1 MNEIVVGVDES
12 TTARDAA
19 LRAAELA
26 AACDRTLHIVMAV
39 PLHTAVE
46 VHGIGRDLWRADAL
60 DAAEKT
66 VVALAREL
74 GEVSQR
80 VSHAVIEGHPDRV
93 LCDEAKRLDASII
106 VVGNKRVQGA
116 KRVLGSIATSVTRHA
131 PCDVLI
137 AHTT

>member
-1 MNEIVVGVDES
+1 MNEIIVGVDET

-39 PLHTAVE
+39 PLHTSVE
-46 VHGIGRDLWRADAL
+46 IYGIGRDIWRAEAL

-66 VVALAREL
+66 VTTLASDL
-74 GEVSQR
+74 GKVGCR
-80 VSHAVIEGHPDRV
+80 VTHTVLEGHPDRV
-93 LCDEAKRLDASII
+93 LCDEAKRLEASIV
-106 VVGNKRVQGA
+106 VVGNRRVQGA
-116 KRVLGSIATSVTRHA
+116 KRVLGSIAMSVTRHA
-131 PCDVLI
+131 PCDVLV